1 MSPVGPWHTAT
12 VSARRGAAEARGD
25 TEGQKRRSVAA
36 NYAAPVVTERLV
48 AGTKSLIL
56 RSRRC
61 PPDQRETTST
71 TRSISASAQRFLAG
85 RAQIP
90 TARRGRK
97 LGCRPS
103 HDIFPVALLENN

>member
-1 MSPVGPWHTAT
+1 MSPVGPWHTST
-12 VSARRGAAEARGD
+12 VSARREAAEARGD
-25 TEGQKRRSVAA
+25 MRVKKGAAVAA
-36 NYAAPVVTERLV
+36 NYATPGVTERLV
-48 AGTKSLIL
+48 AGTKSPIL

-61 PPDQRETTST
+61 PPDQRETNST
-71 TRSISASAQRFLAG
+71 TRSISASVQRSLAG